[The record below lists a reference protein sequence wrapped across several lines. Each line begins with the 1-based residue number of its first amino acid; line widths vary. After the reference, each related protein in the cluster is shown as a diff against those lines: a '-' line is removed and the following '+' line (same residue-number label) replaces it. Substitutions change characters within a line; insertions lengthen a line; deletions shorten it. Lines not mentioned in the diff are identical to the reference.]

1 MDLHTIERNDEVPI
15 VGRESGVTYNVMRK
29 SSMPLGTNNRPS
41 WNSAKSAKDEREQ
54 RLKTNCP
61 FDFLEPW
68 EARQTVHA
76 FTKYTRADAAITTNE
91 RSRVMQPRPP
101 RTYHSR

>member
-1 MDLHTIERNDEVPI
+1 MELRTIERNDEVPV

-29 SSMPLGTNNRPS
+29 SSVPLGTNNRPS

-54 RLKTNCP
+54 RLKTNGH

-68 EARQTVHA
+68 EPKQSVRAFSKYARV
-76 FTKYTRADAAITTNE
+76 DAASTTDKKIPCKATPQRAYRIPE
-91 RSRVMQPRPP
+91 
-101 RTYHSR
+101 